1 MEKGSWKVFFFF
13 RTVLIAEENH
23 ETERLLL
30 NILETS
36 AEIGL
41 T

>member
-1 MEKGSWKVFFFF
+1 MEKDLWKVLFFAL
-13 RTVLIAEENH
+13 LIAEENQ

-30 NILETS
+30 NTSETS

>member
-1 MEKGSWKVFFFF
+1 MEKDSWKVFF
-13 RTVLIAEENH
+13 RTILIAEENQ

-30 NILETS
+30 NTSETS

-41 T
+41 A

>member
-1 MEKGSWKVFFFF
+1 MEKDLWKAVFFFF
-13 RTVLIAEENH
+13 FVLIAEENQ

-30 NILETS
+30 NTSETS

>member
-1 MEKGSWKVFFFF
+1 MEKDLWKAVFFFF
-13 RTVLIAEENH
+13 VLIAEENQ

-30 NILETS
+30 NTSETS

>member
-1 MEKGSWKVFFFF
+1 MEKDSWKVLFH
-13 RTVLIAEENH
+13 TALIDQENQ

-30 NILETS
+30 NTSETS
-36 AEIGL
+36 AEIDL